1 MKLKDIILWVLFII
15 AISISLWYLF
25 GNSPTLEEALLVLIL
40 TILYATST
48 KISDMG
54 SRLGSIERRFNNL
67 EKSFIKLVSYFK
79 SNKKEA
85 K

>member
-1 MKLKDIILWVLFII
+1 MKLKDLILWILFII
-15 AISISLWYLF
+15 AVIVSLWYLF

-48 KISDMG
+48 KISDIG
-54 SRLGSIERRFNNL
+54 SRLNLIEGRFNNL
-67 EKSFIKLVSYFK
+67 EKSFIKLANDFK
-79 SNKKEA
+79 YTKEA